1 MKTTGIIL
9 SLLGTGLLITGIVFL
24 VKRKKM
30 EKTSGIDGESDC
42 GCSNV
47 TGKRKYVKGVL
58 QHPSV

>member
-9 SLLGTGLLITGIVFL
+9 SILGVGLLATGIIML
-24 VKRKKM
+24 VKQKKS
-30 EKTSGIDGESDC
+30 EKTSGIDGDEDC

-58 QHPSV
+58 QHPAI